1 MKQLFYSIIFI
12 AEVALTAENVQAH
25 GKRNIGIRAGYQISG
40 LFEGSGRVTGTS
52 NYGGFYDGVFKE
64 KKVIPFLHWGVG
76 LEFCKNVAGLAD
88 DNRQVINYHGIPVY
102 LKTKVGAVYALLGV
116 QPKVKIGEKII
127 IDNEITNPT
136 DEQKSKTFD
145 LPAFGGLGV
154 NILIVSLE
162 ARYHYSMIE
171 TNHGAR
177 NAYLQLGATLHFQQN
192 SLSHFFFVD

>member
-1 MKQLFYSIIFI
+1 MKQFFYPFILIAFI
-12 AEVALTAENVQAH
+12 AFTTETVQAQ

-40 LFEGSGRVTGTS
+40 LFEGSDRLAGTS
-52 NYGGFYDGVFKE
+52 NYGGFYAGAFKE
-64 KKVIPFLHWGVG
+64 KKIIPFLHWGVG
-76 LEFCKNVAGLAD
+76 LEFCKNGAELAD
-88 DNRQVINYHGIPVY
+88 NSRQVINYLGVPVY
-102 LKTKVGAVYALLGV
+102 LKAKVGPVYALLGV

-127 IDNEITNPT
+127 INDETTNPT

-177 NAYLQLGATLHFQQN
+177 NAYLQFGATLHF
-192 SLSHFFFVD
+192 